1 MGGER
6 EEGSVDGADTSP
18 IAKSGDT
25 PMETIRFLV
34 QGSAETPYEV
44 TFQKAGDNL
53 SAYCTCPA
61 GENGQYCKHRFRIL
75 DGSQEA
81 IVSGNSEQVPT
92 VAAWLP
98 GTDVAAAMAAVV
110 AAERE
115 FERAKKAVSAAK
127 RSLAAAM
134 RS

>member
-1 MGGER
+1 
-6 EEGSVDGADTSP
+6 
-18 IAKSGDT
+18 
-25 PMETIRFLV
+25 METIRFLV
-34 QGSAETPYEV
+34 QGSAQEPYEV
-44 TFQKAGDNL
+44 SFGKAGKNL
-53 SAYCTCPA
+53 SALCTCPA

-75 DGSQEA
+75 EGSTEA

-92 VAAWLP
+92 VVAWLP

-115 FERAKKAVSAAK
+115 FERAKKVVTSAK
-127 RSLAAAM
+127 KDLAAAM